1 MRSAEVRGAADSA
14 PALAAHVKGLPAAPG
29 VYLWKDA
36 GGAILYVGKARS
48 LRSRVRSYLQPLD
61 RLDAK
66 VRALMRKVADVEV
79 IVTDTEVEALILEA
93 TLVKRHQ
100 PKYNIQLKDDKA
112 FPYLRISWEEPFPRL
127 LLARRPS
134 VGGSRYFGP
143 YPRVGAV
150 HETIRLLR
158 RVFPIRNCTNQ
169 KFKNA
174 ARPCL
179 EYHIG
184 RCQAPCQALVD
195 PDTYRQN
202 VRRMERVLE
211 GRSDEVVSDLTRQLT
226 AAAAALEFERAAE
239 LRDQVRALEALQEQQ
254 KVAGGAGRELDA
266 VAWAAAGN
274 GAEVQVFMVRDGRL
288 QGREGFQLEGLEG
301 LADGSDGELARAFL
315 TQYYERAQRVPR
327 EILVPVAPHDASL
340 LEEWLTA
347 RRGQRVHIRVP
358 ERGEKRRLL
367 DMVRDN
373 AVWARDEA
381 LRRQA
386 VGERDRG
393 QALLEIQHSLG
404 LAALPTRM
412 ECYDISN
419 TQGTESVASMVVF
432 VNGAPDKSQYRRFR
446 IRTVV
451 GANDFASMAE
461 VLTRRFEHQ
470 ALAEASDDPQVR
482 RFAAWPQLVVVDG
495 GKGQLS
501 TAVAALSRMNVD
513 VPIFGLAKQHEWLYA
528 PDSPDPIVLDMNS
541 AGLKLL
547 RHLRDEAHRFA
558 ITFHRQL
565 RTKRNLRSLLDDVPG
580 IGPTRKRQLLRV
592 YATVDAIAAAD
603 VEELSQVSGMTAR
616 AAQSLKQH
624 LGRLAAPTASSAR
637 PQGAT
642 PEAAEA
648 ADAER
653 T

>member
-1 MRSAEVRGAADSA
+1 MSSAESRGAADNA
-14 PALAAHVKGLPAAPG
+14 PALAAHVRGLPAAPG
-29 VYLWKDA
+29 VYLWKDPS
-36 GGAILYVGKARS
+36 GAILYVGKARS
-48 LRSRVRSYLQPLD
+48 LRQRVRSYLQPFE

-79 IVTDTEVEALILEA
+79 IVTDSEVEALILEA

-134 VGGSRYFGP
+134 VDGSRYFGP

-195 PDTYRQN
+195 QAAYREN

-211 GRSDEVVSDLTRQLT
+211 GRSDEVVGDLTRQLT
-226 AAAAALEFERAAE
+226 AAAAALEFERAGE

-254 KVAGGAGRELDA
+254 KVAGRAGRELDA

-288 QGREGFQLEGLEG
+288 QGREGFQLEGLEA

-315 TQYYERAQRVPR
+315 TQYYERAQHVPR
-327 EILVPVAPHDASL
+327 EILVPVAPHDAPL

-367 DMVRDN
+367 EMVGEN

-404 LAALPTRM
+404 LPALPARM

-470 ALAEASDDPQVR
+470 ALAEASDDPQVK
-482 RFAAWPQLVVVDG
+482 RFAAWPDLVVVDG

-501 TAVAALSRMNVD
+501 SAAAALERMKVD
-513 VPIFGLAKQHEWLYA
+513 VPLFGLAKQHEWLYA

-558 ITFHRQL
+558 IAFHRQL

-580 IGPTRKRQLLRV
+580 IGPTRKRQLLKA

-603 VEELSQVSGMTAR
+603 VSELAQVPGMTA
-616 AAQSLKQH
+616 AAAESLKTH
-624 LGRLAAPTASSAR
+624 FHRLEAPPAVPAGASEGGS
-637 PQGAT
+637 
-642 PEAAEA
+642 EA
-648 ADAER
+648 
-653 T
+653 

>member
-1 MRSAEVRGAADSA
+1 MSSAEPRGAADHA
-14 PALAAHVKGLPAAPG
+14 PALAAQVRGLPAAPG

-36 GGAILYVGKARS
+36 VGAILYVGKARS
-48 LRSRVRSYLQPLD
+48 LRQRVRSYLQPFD

-112 FPYLRISWEEPFPRL
+112 FPYLRISWEESFPRL

-134 VGGSRYFGP
+134 VEGSRYFGP

-195 PDTYRQN
+195 PDAYRRN

-239 LRDQVRALEALQEQQ
+239 LRDQVRALTVLQEQQ

-301 LADGSDGELARAFL
+301 LADGSESELSRAFL

-327 EILVPVAPHDASL
+327 EILVPVAPSDAPL

-367 DMVRDN
+367 EMVGEN

-393 QALLEIQHSLG
+393 QALLQIQHSLG
-404 LAALPTRM
+404 LLRLPTRM

-470 ALAEASDDPQVR
+470 ALAEASDDPQVK
-482 RFAAWPQLVVVDG
+482 RFAAWPDLVVVDG

-501 TAVAALSRMNVD
+501 SAVAALQRMQVD

-528 PDSPDPIVLDMNS
+528 PESPDPIVLDMNS

-580 IGPTRKRQLLRV
+580 IGPTRKRQLLKA
-592 YATVDAIAAAD
+592 YATVDAMAAAD
-603 VEELSQVSGMTAR
+603 VADLAQVPGMTV
-616 AAQSLKQH
+616 AAAESLKEH
-624 LGRLAAPTASSAR
+624 FRRLEALAGSSAS
-637 PQGAT
+637 PTGASGEGS
-642 PEAAEA
+642 EA
-648 ADAER
+648 
-653 T
+653 

>member
-1 MRSAEVRGAADSA
+1 MSSAEPRGAADHA
-14 PALAAHVKGLPAAPG
+14 PALAAQVRGLPAAPG
-29 VYLWKDA
+29 VYLWKDPV
-36 GGAILYVGKARS
+36 GAILYVGKARS
-48 LRSRVRSYLQPLD
+48 LRQRVRSYLQPFD

-134 VGGSRYFGP
+134 IDGSRYFGP

-184 RCQAPCQALVD
+184 RCQAPCQALVE
-195 PDTYRQN
+195 PDAYREN

-239 LRDQVRALEALQEQQ
+239 LRDQVRALTALQEQQ

-315 TQYYERAQRVPR
+315 TQYYERAQRVPC
-327 EILVPVAPHDASL
+327 EILVPVAPHDAPL

-367 DMVRDN
+367 EMVGEN

-404 LAALPTRM
+404 LSALPARM

-419 TQGTESVASMVVF
+419 TQGSESVASMVVF

-470 ALAEASDDPQVR
+470 ALAEASDDPQVK
-482 RFAAWPQLVVVDG
+482 RFAAWPDLVVVDG

-501 TAVAALSRMNVD
+501 SAVAALQRMQVD
-513 VPIFGLAKQHEWLYA
+513 VPVFGLAKQHEWLYA
-528 PDSPDPIVLDMNS
+528 PESPDPIVLDMNS

-580 IGPTRKRQLLRV
+580 IGPTRKRQLLKA
-592 YATVDAIAAAD
+592 YATVDAMAAAD
-603 VEELSQVSGMTAR
+603 AADLAKVPGMTA
-616 AAQSLKQH
+616 AAAESLKEH
-624 LGRLAAPTASSAR
+624 FRRLDAWTGPPASPTGVSEEGSQA
-637 PQGAT
+637 
-642 PEAAEA
+642 
-648 ADAER
+648 
-653 T
+653 

>member
-1 MRSAEVRGAADSA
+1 MDET
-14 PALAAHVKGLPAAPG
+14 LAAGGTPAALREHVASFPAAPG

-36 GGAILYVGKARS
+36 TGTILYVGKARS
-48 LRSRVRSYLQPLD
+48 LRQRVRSYLQPLD

-66 VRALMRKVADVEV
+66 VRALMRRVADVEV

-112 FPYLRISWEEPFPRL
+112 FPYLRISWEEDFPRL
-127 LLARRPS
+127 LIARRPS
-134 VGGSRYFGP
+134 VDGSRYFGP

-169 KFKNA
+169 KFRNA

-195 PDTYRQN
+195 RDAYRET
-202 VRRMERVLE
+202 VRRVERFLE
-211 GRSDEVVSDLTRQLT
+211 GRSDEVVADLTQQLNQ
-226 AAAAALEFERAAE
+226 AAAALEFERAAE
-239 LRDQVRALEALQEQQ
+239 LRDQVRAIEALQEQQ
-254 KVAGGAGRELDA
+254 KVATGAGRELDA
-266 VAWAAAGN
+266 VHWAAAGN

-288 QGREGFQLEGLEG
+288 VGREAFKLEGLEG
-301 LADGSDGELARAFL
+301 LADGSDAQVARAFL
-315 TQYYERAQRVPR
+315 TQYYERSQHIPK
-327 EILVPVAPHDASL
+327 EILVPVRPEDDEL
-340 LEEWLTA
+340 LEQWLTE
-347 RRGQRVHIRVP
+347 RRGTRVHVRVP

-367 DMVRDN
+367 DMVGDN

-386 VGERDRG
+386 VGERDRE

-404 LAALPTRM
+404 LPRRPQRM

-461 VLTRRFEHQ
+461 VLRRRFQHQ
-470 ALAEASDDPQVR
+470 ALAEASEDPQLK
-482 RFAAWPQLVVVDG
+482 RFAAWPDLVVVDG

-501 TAVAALSRMNVD
+501 SAVAALAEIGVN

-528 PDSPDPIVLDMNS
+528 PESPDPIVLDMSS

-565 RTKRNLRSLLDDVPG
+565 RTRRNLRSLLDDVPG
-580 IGPTRKRQLLRV
+580 IGPTRKRALLRKF
-592 YATVDAIAAAD
+592 ATLDAVRGAD
-603 VEELSQVSGMTAR
+603 VEELARVPGMTHR
-616 AAQSLKQH
+616 AAESLK
-624 LGRLAAPTASSAR
+624 RYF
-637 PQGAT
+637 
-642 PEAAEA
+642 AEA
-648 ADAER
+648 DPAEQ
-653 T
+653 TEQGPPAEEEGQA

>member
-1 MRSAEVRGAADSA
+1 MSSAEARGAADNA
-14 PALAAHVKGLPAAPG
+14 PALAAHVSGLPAAPG
-29 VYLWKDA
+29 VYLWKDEA
-36 GGAILYVGKARS
+36 GTILYVGKARS
-48 LRSRVRSYLQPLD
+48 LRQRVRSYLQPFE

-79 IVTDTEVEALILEA
+79 IVTDTEIEALILEA

-112 FPYLRISWEEPFPRL
+112 FPYLRISWEESFPRL

-134 VGGSRYFGP
+134 VEASRYFGP

-195 PDTYRQN
+195 PDAYRRN

-239 LRDQVRALEALQEQQ
+239 LRDQVRALTVLQEQQ

-301 LADGSDGELARAFL
+301 LADGSESELSRAFL

-327 EILVPVAPHDASL
+327 EILVPVAPSDAPL

-367 DMVRDN
+367 EMVGEN

-393 QALLEIQHSLG
+393 QALLQIQHSLG
-404 LAALPTRM
+404 LLRLPTRM

-470 ALAEASDDPQVR
+470 ALAEASDDPQVK
-482 RFAAWPQLVVVDG
+482 RFAAWPDLVVVDG

-501 TAVAALSRMNVD
+501 SAVAALQRMQVD

-528 PDSPDPIVLDMNS
+528 PESPDPIVLDMNS

-580 IGPTRKRQLLRV
+580 IGPTRKRQLLKA
-592 YATVDAIAAAD
+592 YATVDAMAAAD
-603 VEELSQVSGMTAR
+603 VADLAQVPGMTV
-616 AAQSLKQH
+616 AAAESLKEH
-624 LGRLAAPTASSAR
+624 FRRLEALAGSSAS
-637 PQGAT
+637 PTGASGEGS
-642 PEAAEA
+642 EA
-648 ADAER
+648 
-653 T
+653 

>member
-1 MRSAEVRGAADSA
+1 MSSAEPRGATDNA
-14 PALAAHVKGLPAAPG
+14 PALAAHVRGLPTAPG
-29 VYLWKDA
+29 VYLWKDP

-48 LRSRVRSYLQPLD
+48 LRQRVRSYLQPFD

-134 VGGSRYFGP
+134 SDGSRYFGP

-158 RVFPIRNCTNQ
+158 RIFPIRNCTNQ

-179 EYHIG
+179 EHHIG
-184 RCQAPCQALVD
+184 RCQAPCQAMVSQD
-195 PDTYRQN
+195 AYREN
-202 VRRMERVLE
+202 VRRLERVLE
-211 GRSDEVVSDLTRQLT
+211 GRSDEVVADLTRQVT

-239 LRDQVRALEALQEQQ
+239 LRDQVRALEALREQQ
-254 KVAGGAGRELDA
+254 KVAGRAGRELDA
-266 VAWAAAGN
+266 VGWAAAGN

-288 QGREGFQLEGLEG
+288 EGREGFQLEGLEG

-327 EILVPVAPHDASL
+327 EILVPVAPYDAPL
-340 LEEWLTA
+340 LEEWLSA

-358 ERGEKRRLL
+358 ERGEKRRLME
-367 DMVRDN
+367 MVEEN

-404 LAALPTRM
+404 LAALPARM

-432 VNGAPDKSQYRRFR
+432 LDGAPDKSQYRRFR

-470 ALAEASDDPQVR
+470 ALAQESDDPQVK
-482 RFAAWPQLVVVDG
+482 RFATWPDLVVVDG

-501 TAVAALSRMNVD
+501 SAVAALERIQVD

-528 PDSPDPIVLDMNS
+528 PDSADPIVLDMNS
-541 AGLKLL
+541 ASLKLL

-558 ITFHRQL
+558 ITFHRTL
-565 RTKRNLRSLLDDVPG
+565 RTKRNLRSLLDDIPG
-580 IGPTRKRQLLRV
+580 IGPTRKRQLLKA
-592 YATVDAIAAAD
+592 YATVEAVAQAD
-603 VEELSQVSGMTAR
+603 VAELARVPGMTAP
-616 AAQSLKQH
+616 AAQSLKEH
-624 LGRLAAPTASSAR
+624 FRRLEALAAQPAGRVEESEKGS
-637 PQGAT
+637 
-642 PEAAEA
+642 EA
-648 ADAER
+648 
-653 T
+653 